1 MFFHLQVFIYSL
13 FFILGLELTVS
24 EFAQEMITGLIG
36 EHPFTAFFVMAILL
50 AYVFQVARKIGKRKT
65 MTMIPM
71 VLALASLGLLYFIDA
86 PSQKHMFVVLS
97 GAVYYFILLGIY
109 RLRSYEKDQTARG
122 IVAASAFATLFFS
135 YAVCYGIYIN
145 FAIPLAFL
153 MVVCF
158 AVTVLISAQFFFLIE
173 AEGKIAWQ
181 YSFVLGLVMTQLAW
195 AVTFWP
201 FGYLTTAATMLMFY
215 YVFWDLASTHFL
227 QTVSKKRLVTN
238 LVVIGVLA
246 IMVLASSRWLPA
258 V

>member
-1 MFFHLQVFIYSL
+1 
-13 FFILGLELTVS
+13 
-24 EFAQEMITGLIG
+24 
-36 EHPFTAFFVMAILL
+36 
-50 AYVFQVARKIGKRKT
+50 

-86 PSQKHMFVVLS
+86 PSQKHVFVLLS

-145 FAIPLAFL
+145 FAVPLGLL
-153 MVVCF
+153 MIVCF
-158 AVTVLISAQFFFLIE
+158 AVTILVSVQYFFLIE
-173 AEGKIAWQ
+173 AESKIAWL

-195 AVTFWP
+195 AATFWP
-201 FGYLTTAATMLMFY
+201 FGYLTTAAAMLMFY
-215 YVFWDLASTHFL
+215 YVFWDLASSHFL
-227 QTVSKKRLVTN
+227 EMVSKKRLVNN
-238 LVVIGVLA
+238 LVVVGVLA
-246 IMVLASSRWLPA
+246 VMVLASSRWLPA